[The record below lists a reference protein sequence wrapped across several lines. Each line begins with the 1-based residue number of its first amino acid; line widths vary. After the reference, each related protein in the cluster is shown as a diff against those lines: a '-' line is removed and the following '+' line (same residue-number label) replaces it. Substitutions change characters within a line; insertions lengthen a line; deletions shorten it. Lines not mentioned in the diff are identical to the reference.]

1 MIYIYILYM
10 IISAIILGFMAKK
23 SVKEW
28 FLKIIIVS
36 FVPIIG
42 WFFPIIWSKMLIPNK
57 GETLDSY
64 LKKQNDDIEIELLA
78 KEETIEREKELNI
91 IPIEEALVM
100 SDFTT
105 RRKVM
110 LDVLKKDAMQYIDVI
125 KMAVLNDDSETAHF
139 AVAAVMEVKR
149 KLSLSLQT
157 FSVEF
162 EKDPYHSMIARSYA
176 QVLREYMKSGFLDEK
191 TLKKYKYTY
200 IQVLEQLIDNG
211 EGDQITFE
219 EKMKVEMELHEYA
232 NAEKTGL
239 QYLQYFPGI
248 EEPYICLLDYYYTTK
263 SKISMQRVLDE
274 LMNSTIQFS
283 NRALTIVRYWSG
295 GQENEIKR

>member
-10 IISAIILGFMAKK
+10 IISAIFLGFMAKK

-28 FLKIIIVS
+28 FLKIIIVF

-295 GQENEIKR
+295 GQENEI

>member
-1 MIYIYILYM
+1 M

-64 LKKQNDDIEIELLA
+64 LKKQNDNIEIELLA

-91 IPIEEALVM
+91 IPIEEALVI

-125 KMAVLNDDSETAHF
+125 KMAVLNDD
-139 AVAAVMEVKR
+139 
-149 KLSLSLQT
+149 
-157 FSVEF
+157 
-162 EKDPYHSMIARSYA
+162 
-176 QVLREYMKSGFLDEK
+176 
-191 TLKKYKYTY
+191 
-200 IQVLEQLIDNG
+200 
-211 EGDQITFE
+211 
-219 EKMKVEMELHEYA
+219 
-232 NAEKTGL
+232 
-239 QYLQYFPGI
+239 
-248 EEPYICLLDYYYTTK
+248 
-263 SKISMQRVLDE
+263 
-274 LMNSTIQFS
+274 
-283 NRALTIVRYWSG
+283 
-295 GQENEIKR
+295 

>member
-162 EKDPYHSMIARSYA
+162 EKAPYRSMIARSYA

-295 GQENEIKR
+295 GQENEI

>member
-10 IISAIILGFMAKK
+10 IISAIVLGFMAKK

-91 IPIEEALVM
+91 IPIEEALVI

-211 EGDQITFE
+211 EGDQIIFE

>member
-219 EKMKVEMELHEYA
+219 EKMKVETELHEYA

-295 GQENEIKR
+295 GQENEI

>member
-28 FLKIIIVS
+28 FLKIIIVF

-162 EKDPYHSMIARSYA
+162 EKDSYHSMIARSYA

-295 GQENEIKR
+295 GQENEI

>member
-295 GQENEIKR
+295 GQENEI

>member
-91 IPIEEALVM
+91 IPIEEALVI

-295 GQENEIKR
+295 GQENEI

>member
-1 MIYIYILYM
+1 M
-10 IISAIILGFMAKK
+10 IISAIFLGFMAKK

-28 FLKIIIVS
+28 FLKIIIVF

-91 IPIEEALVM
+91 IPIEEALIM

-295 GQENEIKR
+295 GQENEI

>member
-28 FLKIIIVS
+28 FLKIIIVF

-64 LKKQNDDIEIELLA
+64 LKKQTDDIKIELLA

-295 GQENEIKR
+295 GQENEI

>member
-1 MIYIYILYM
+1 M

-91 IPIEEALVM
+91 IPIEEALVI

-295 GQENEIKR
+295 GQENEI

>member
-1 MIYIYILYM
+1 M
-10 IISAIILGFMAKK
+10 IISAIFLGFMAKK

-28 FLKIIIVS
+28 FLKIIIVF

-295 GQENEIKR
+295 GQENEI

>member
-91 IPIEEALVM
+91 IPIEEALVI

-110 LDVLKKDAMQYIDVI
+110 LDVLKKDAIQYIDVI